1 MATLTI
7 NGQIYNEA
15 SETQINALGS
25 KIFSAN
31 DGMKEGDKITFDAK
45 VKPMHTSGKIGD
57 TNREW
62 LVFPCKVKRDSNG
75 TEFDGVI
82 SVSTLTGSA
91 YTNVN
96 PESGTQKNEPFNR
109 FAVDAITG
117 KTDGKDKISAL
128 LSALAGKSFTIRRS
142 TFHNPKEFVPVMENG
157 KEVLKADGSKRM
169 TPKTSV
175 IGDKLVILTNPRTV
189 SQLV

>member
-7 NGQIYNEA
+7 NGKTYNEA
-15 SETQINALGS
+15 TSAQIDTLGS

-31 DGMKEGDKITFDAK
+31 DGMKEGDKITFDAE
-45 VKPMHTSGKIGD
+45 VKPLHTNGIIAGV
-57 TNREW
+57 NREW
-62 LVFPCKVKRDSNG
+62 LVFPCDIQRGG
-75 TEFDGVI
+75 TKLQGVI

-91 YTNVN
+91 YANVN

-109 FAVDAITG
+109 FAIDAISG
-117 KTDGKDKISAL
+117 KTTGEEKINAL
-128 LSALAGKSFTIRRS
+128 VSVLAGKSFTIRRT

-157 KEVLKADGSKRM
+157 KEVLKDDGSKRM
-169 TPKTSV
+169 TPKTLV
-175 IGDKLVILTNPRTV
+175 IGDKLVIFTNPRTV

>member
-1 MATLTI
+1 MTTLTI
-7 NGQIYNEA
+7 NGQVYNEA

-45 VKPMHTSGKIGD
+45 VKPMHTSD
-57 TNREW
+57 SSNREW

-91 YTNVN
+91 YTTVN

-109 FAVDAITG
+109 FAIDAITG
-117 KTDGKDKISAL
+117 KTEGKDKISAL
-128 LSALAGKSFTIRRS
+128 LSAIAGKSFTIRRS
-142 TFHNPKEFVPVMENG
+142 TFHNPKEFVPLMENG

-169 TPKTSV
+169 TPKTSI

>member
-1 MATLTI
+1 MTTLTI
-7 NGQIYNEA
+7 NGQVYNEA
-15 SETQINALGS
+15 NESQINALGS
-25 KIFSAN
+25 KIFSAS

-45 VKPMHTSGKIGD
+45 VKAMHTSGKIGD
-57 TNREW
+57 INREW
-62 LVFPCKVKRDSNG
+62 LVFPCKVNRNG
-75 TEFDGVI
+75 IEFDGVI

-91 YTNVN
+91 YTSVN

-117 KTDGKDKISAL
+117 KTEGKDKISAL
-128 LSALAGKSFTIRRS
+128 VNSIAGKSFTIRRA
-142 TFHNPKEFVPVMENG
+142 TFHNPKEFVPVMEND

-189 SQLV
+189 SQLIA